1 MSDVLSFAEIDGQ
14 HGELLPTRTVLS
26 LFNTSS
32 SGGKDAGNH
41 GIGSLFSWMN
51 DALGHQVDSA
61 GSGLGGQGGASNA
74 GHGGA
79 NAS

>member
-26 LFNTSS
+26 LFSTSS

-41 GIGSLFSWMN
+41 GAGSLFSWMS
-51 DALGHQVDSA
+51 DALGHQFDSA
-61 GSGLGGQGGASNA
+61 GSGIGGLGGDGNA
-74 GHGGA
+74 GYGGPK
-79 NAS
+79 AS